1 MNNLNDITFYII
13 NLDSRKDR
21 WREIVEE
28 LKKQDITSY
37 KRFSAIRPTI
47 PQILQ
52 VPFIDLRQ
60 FWRFR
65 SLRNE
70 NDAKYCIGASGCKLS
85 HYYLLKNILHIANDE
100 KYFIILEDDC
110 VLREKFWE
118 NLTQTLNYIEEN
130 NIDFNILYLVCNLH
144 NADAFNVV
152 DKNLLKC
159 NLDHGHTTHS
169 LLFKKENIP
178 IVLQHIE
185 NSKAEIDKVYTQ
197 LENRYIV
204 YPMITYQRET
214 ISNICS
220 YREFGKGG
228 LLENKP
234 ENTPIFYGYLDEKE
248 FIKNK
253 VQRWL
258 KNNPTI

>member
-1 MNNLNDITFYII
+1 MNNLKNITFYII

-28 LKKQDITSY
+28 LKKQDITNY

-47 PQILQ
+47 SQILK
-52 VPFIDLRQ
+52 VPFIDVRQ

-65 SLRNE
+65 SLNNE

-85 HYYLLKNILHIANDE
+85 HYYLLKNIQKETNSN

-110 VLREKFWE
+110 VLLDKFWQ
-118 NLTQTLNYIEEN
+118 NLTESLKQIEEN
-130 NIDFNILYLVCNLH
+130 NIDFNILYLGCNLH
-144 NADAFNVV
+144 SAKAFDVLN
-152 DKNLLKC
+152 KNLLIC
-159 NLDHGHTTHS
+159 NLEHGHTTHS

-178 IVLQHIE
+178 IVLKHIE
-185 NSKAEIDKVYTQ
+185 NSKQEIDEVYTQ

-214 ISNICS
+214 ISNISS

-234 ENTPIFYGYLDEKE
+234 ENSTIFYGYIHQKD
-248 FIKNK
+248 FIKTK
-253 VQRWL
+253 VHEWL
-258 KNNPTI
+258 VNN